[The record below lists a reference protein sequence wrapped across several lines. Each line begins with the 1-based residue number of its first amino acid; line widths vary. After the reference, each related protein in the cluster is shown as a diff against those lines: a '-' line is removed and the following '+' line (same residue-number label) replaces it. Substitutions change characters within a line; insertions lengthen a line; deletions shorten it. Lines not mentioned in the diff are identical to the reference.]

1 MSHCK
6 TKSRETFWTC
16 PNCKTNRSAKRIR
29 YPVYCMCGLVEVTK
43 GEFTRVEIN
52 PPAPVSSMG
61 LKPGEVI
68 NQENRIEAAYRLLK
82 RREEEG
88 RAAWRELHCYTGQP
102 TESSISDMDWLI
114 RCWQPMIPRFGCR
127 CEEFYFDYVRDHPPD
142 FSSPESIFAWGFD
155 LHNAVNRKLLRPE
168 VTFASAWQRWRP
180 HLAWDIEQPVINGLV
195 AVTSLSPLDKH
206 IEVQREVLD
215 SWCRFGLRVISGNSS
230 SECETLRRL
239 YPEVEFRPVRLSSSY
254 IRPTARIRDLMELGG
269 SEAVL
274 LINSDI
280 AIYGEQLRITSAI
293 AQRRSIAGVRWNW
306 VGHPG
311 RGIRENWG
319 IDAFLLYPEQIRT
332 FPDLDLAIGQTLWDY
347 WVPYHLEQRG
357 FPCEWIGDP
366 YFFHRE
372 HPKHWG
378 TESLAIGTSILS
390 SHYDPKYCWDT
401 WRRSM
406 PFAEG
411 V

>member
-1 MSHCK
+1 ME
-6 TKSRETFWTC
+6 KS
-16 PNCKTNRSAKRIR
+16 P
-29 YPVYCMCGLVEVTK
+29 
-43 GEFTRVEIN
+43 GEFARCEVN
-52 PPAPVSSMG
+52 PALPVATPALDHDAM
-61 LKPGEVI
+61 L
-68 NQENRIEAAYRLLK
+68 NQEQRIEAAYRLIK
-82 RREEEG
+82 RREVEG
-88 RAAWRELHCYTGQP
+88 RAAWRELHCYLGQP
-102 TESSISDMDWLI
+102 AESPISDEEWLY
-114 RCWQPMIPRFGCR
+114 RCWQPMIPKFGCQ
-127 CEEFYFDYVRDHPPD
+127 CENFFVEYIKTCPPD
-142 FSSPESIFAWGFD
+142 FSSPESIFAWGHG

-168 VTFASAWQRWRP
+168 FSIESAMRRWRP
-180 HLAWDIEQPVINGLV
+180 HVAWSFQQPAIQGVV

-206 IEVQREVLD
+206 REVQREVLN
-215 SWCRFGLRVISGNSS
+215 SWKRLGLEVISGNSAL
-230 SECETLRRL
+230 ECEAMRPL
-239 YPEVEFRPVRLSSSY
+239 YPDVKFREVRLSSSY
-254 IRPTARIRDLMELGG
+254 DRPTPRISDLMKLGG
-269 SEAVL
+269 DRAVL

-280 AIYGEQLRITSAI
+280 AIYGNQERLSLAI
-293 AQRRSIAGVRWNW
+293 QDRRAIAGVRWNW

-311 RGIRENWG
+311 RAARENWG
-319 IDAFLLYPEQIRT
+319 IDAFLLHPEQIYT

-347 WVPYHLEQRG
+347 WVPYHLEQQG